1 MSKPLSRR
9 AVLRGVGVAV
19 SLPWLEAMM
28 PRTARAAA
36 AATPPLR
43 MAFLYVPNGIAT
55 VRLRDG
61 ALLKPAWAADGTLT
75 WDAACPRQWSC
86 MPPAWTPEKDG
97 PLPEKLP
104 EMLAPLAEF
113 RDNFSIITGLANS
126 PGNTDLGHGP
136 AQTSYLTCVTPRL
149 TNGSDHRAGVS
160 VDQVA
165 ASRFGD
171 RTRISSLQLGEAARG
186 LDGVLMA
193 LSWRDAVTPLRDA
206 GGPSIIFERLFAT
219 GRSGMRHAAER
230 RSVLDFIREDA
241 GSLHGRLG
249 ADDRRKLDE
258 YLGSIREIEL
268 RIERNAAMTVPKPP
282 ADLSIPAKAEA
293 PPTWAEQIRLLGD
306 LMVLAFQTDS
316 TRLATFCFGSELSS
330 VSFPYVGIN
339 DAHHDVSH
347 HGLDPAKAE
356 ACTRINIHMLEQF
369 AHVLRRLKEVKEGEG
384 SLLDNCIVTY
394 GSGNSDGQKHSKSNL
409 PLLLAGGGA
418 GTLKPGRHVR
428 FAAETPLANLW
439 LSLLERYGANPGRFG
454 NSTGLLEGL

>member
-1 MSKPLSRR
+1 
-9 AVLRGVGVAV
+9 V

-28 PRTARAAA
+28 PRTARAAGA
-36 AATPPLR
+36 AKPPLR

-61 ALLKPAWAADGTLT
+61 AVLKSAWAADGTLA
-75 WDAACPRQWSC
+75 WDAAFRRVLPC
-86 MPPAWTPEKDG
+86 MPAWTPEKAG

-113 RDNFSIITGLANS
+113 RDDFSIITGLANS
-126 PGNTDLGHGP
+126 PGNTDAGHGP
-136 AQTSYLTCVTPRL
+136 ALTSYLTCVTPAAIG
-149 TNGSDHRAGVS
+149 TSSQSAGVS

-165 ASRFGD
+165 AGRFGD
-171 RTRISSLQLGEAARG
+171 RTRIPSLQMGEAAG
-186 LDGVLMA
+186 SIGVDGVYMA
-193 LSWRDAVTPLRDA
+193 LSWRDAFTPIRDA
-206 GGPSIIFERLFAT
+206 GGPRIIFERLFAMDAS
-219 GRSGMRHAAER
+219 RSGMRRAAER
-230 RSVLDFIREDA
+230 RSILDFIREDA

-268 RIERNAAMTVPKPP
+268 RIERNAAMTVPSPP
-282 ADLSIPAKAEA
+282 ADLSIPPAHE
-293 PPTWAEQIRLLGD
+293 PPTWAERIRLLGD

-316 TRLATFCFGSELSS
+316 TRLSTVCFSTEFSQM
-330 VSFPYVGIN
+330 SFPYAGIN
-339 DAHHDVSH
+339 DAHHDASH
-347 HGLDPAKAE
+347 HAEDPVKSE

-394 GSGNSDGQKHSKSNL
+394 GSGNSDGSKHSKSNL